1 LTLSVSGTPAQQPS
15 PLAIFAIIQSY
26 QRTFVLKAGVEL
38 GLFTVIGE
46 GKQTVAEIAKA
57 CGASERGV
65 RILCDALVA
74 NSLLLKAGNSYS
86 LSPDAALF
94 LDRRSPAYFGNA
106 LQFLLHPSQIDSMT
120 RLAEA
125 VRKGG
130 ATEGNS
136 TLSPEDPVWEEF
148 ARGMAPLMVPLAEAI
163 ANQLQPVL
171 AGKTAPK
178 VLDIAAGH
186 GMFGITLARHLPAA
200 HVYALDWANV
210 LPAATENARRLGVAE
225 RHHLIPGDA
234 FSVNFGTG
242 YEAVLLTNFLHHFSP
257 ARNVVLLRKCVQ
269 AMNPGGRLVILE
281 FVPNEDRVSP
291 FGPAMFSAT
300 MLSTTPEGDAYT
312 FRDLSDMC
320 TQAGLEGPQMVS
332 LDPMPQSLV
341 LARKPL

>member
-1 LTLSVSGTPAQQPS
+1 MSVPGTPAQQPS

-26 QRTFVLKAGVEL
+26 QRTFVLKAAVEL

-46 GKQTVAEIAKA
+46 GKHTVPEIAAA
-57 CGASERGV
+57 CDASERGI
-65 RILCDALVA
+65 RILCDALAA
-74 NSLLLKAGNSYS
+74 NNLLLKTGSSYS
-86 LSPDAALF
+86 LTPDTALF

-120 RLAEA
+120 HLADA
-125 VRKGG
+125 VKKGG

-136 TLSPEDPVWEEF
+136 TLSPEDPLWEEF

-178 VLDIAAGH
+178 ILDIAAGH
-186 GMFGITLARHLPAA
+186 GMFGVTLARHLPAA
-200 HVYALDWANV
+200 QVYAVDWANV
-210 LPAATENARRLGVAE
+210 LPAAAENARRFGVAA

-234 FSVNFGTG
+234 FSVNLGTG
-242 YEAVLLTNFLHHFSP
+242 YDAVLLTNFLHHFSP
-257 ARNVVLLRKCVQ
+257 VRNVTLLRKCAQ
-269 AMNPGGRLVILE
+269 AMNPGGQLLILE

-312 FRDLSDMC
+312 FRELSEMC
-320 TQAGLEGPQMVS
+320 AQAGLDGARLLS
-332 LDPMPQSLV
+332 LEPMPQSLV